1 MRICRN
7 SVRRTGELFF
17 RSAIRNPQSEF
28 RIAPPIYIFRESSKL
43 RALAMTELSDLIL
56 DYGKRARQAARAL
69 ARLSTAQKNTALL
82 AMADQLVARTEGILA
97 ANEKD
102 LANAVGGGLTG
113 SMVERL
119 TLNPKRVAAMA
130 DGIRQV
136 AALEDPVG
144 KVITEWTRPNGL
156 RIAKVRV
163 PIGVIGIIYESRPNV
178 TSDAAVL
185 CTKTGNATILRG
197 GSESIHSNVA
207 IAEAL
212 QAGAAEGGLPGDSV
226 LLIPRTD
233 REAVKHMAQMD
244 KYIDLIVP
252 RGGHKLIEAVM
263 DHARMPV
270 IKHYHGV
277 CITYVDKD
285 ADLEMAVKVVVNAK
299 TQRPGVCN
307 ALETLLV
314 HRDVA
319 EAFFAKAAASLAEKK
334 VQVRGDD
341 TVRELLGRVNYPD
354 VKVVTEEDYTS
365 EYLDYI
371 MAAKVVDSAA
381 AAVEHIERYGSHH
394 SDCIVTANEA
404 TAEQFLNAV
413 DSATVYWNA
422 STRFTDGA
430 EFGFGAEIGISTD
443 KLHARGPM
451 ALEELTT
458 YKYLIRGTGQVKG

>member
-1 MRICRN
+1 
-7 SVRRTGELFF
+7 
-17 RSAIRNPQSEF
+17 
-28 RIAPPIYIFRESSKL
+28 
-43 RALAMTELSDLIL
+43 
-56 DYGKRARQAARAL
+56 
-69 ARLSTAQKNTALL
+69 
-82 AMADQLVARTEGILA
+82 MADQMTGRLGEILA
-97 ANEKD
+97 ANAKD
-102 LANAVGGGLTG
+102 LEKAAGAGL
-113 SMVERL
+113 SSAMLERL
-119 TLNPKRVAAMA
+119 TLTPKRVEAMA
-130 DGIRQV
+130 DGVRQV
-136 AALEDPVG
+136 ALLEDPVG
-144 KVITEWTRPNGL
+144 KVITAWTRPNGL
-156 RIAKVRV
+156 RISKVRV

-197 GSESIHSNVA
+197 GSESIHSNLA
-207 IAEAL
+207 IAAAL
-212 QAGAAEGGLPGDSV
+212 QAGAAEGGLPADSV

-233 REAVKHMAQMD
+233 REAVRHLAEMD
-244 KYIDLIVP
+244 QYIDMIVP
-252 RGGHKLIEAVM
+252 RGGHQLIAAVM

-285 ADLEMAVKVVVNAK
+285 ADLEMAVELVVNAK

-307 ALETLLV
+307 ALETVLV
-314 HRDVA
+314 HRDIA
-319 EAFFAKAAASLAEKK
+319 EAFFAKAAAPLAAKN
-334 VQVRGDD
+334 VQVRGDEAA
-341 TVRELLGRVNYPD
+341 RELLARAGYPD
-354 VKVVTEEDYTS
+354 IRPVTEEDYST

-371 MAAKVVDSAA
+371 MAAKVVDSASEA
-381 AAVEHIERYGSHH
+381 EEHIERYGSHH

-404 TAEQFLNAV
+404 VAEQFLNAV

-458 YKYLIRGTGQVKG
+458 YKYLIRGTGQVKS